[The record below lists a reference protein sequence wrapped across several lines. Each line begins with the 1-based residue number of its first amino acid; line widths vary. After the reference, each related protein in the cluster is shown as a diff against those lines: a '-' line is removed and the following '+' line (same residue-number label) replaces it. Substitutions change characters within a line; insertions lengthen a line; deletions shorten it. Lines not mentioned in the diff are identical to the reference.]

1 MTKETKLDRRIL
13 SQNAA
18 NRIPVPETNRIKE
31 LGKLPRTSH
40 LTESNK
46 AEFFFGCQQRVC
58 VCFEK
63 SSSLVAF
70 HQEGSGISMTE

>member
-31 LGKLPRTSH
+31 LGKLPKTSH

-46 AEFFFGCQQRVC
+46 AEFFSDVNSEYAFVLK
-58 VCFEK
+58 K